1 MNQDAFKSLLQTERP
16 ASSPSTSTTSRGSLL
31 SRGTKPGQP
40 KAKAISASEPALPAF
55 KPRKLKK
62 ASEDYRDRAEERRL
76 GKEGDYAQVEAI
88 LEDFEKKNVDNEDR
102 AAVDEQRRYLGGD
115 SDHSILVKGLDF
127 ALLEQ
132 NKARLASTS
141 SKQDDE
147 ALEEVFAQKASTLS
161 APTSTKRSRADIIK
175 ELKEKRTNG
184 GGSEQSK
191 EEAVAEMPTNSSKF
205 RPIGF
210 KPIGTSTEEKV
221 KKKKK
226 KEGSEPKKKKRKV
239 EPSTVDGGEETGL
252 KGVATSAPPSVERAA
267 SRSALTKPIEA
278 EAAEDDLDI
287 FADAGEYKGVE
298 VGSDDDD
305 DDDKESATG
314 HKRPPHAGP
323 SVASTADASAPS
335 RRGWFDNDA
344 AESEPEPE
352 PEVPPQK
359 APAEQPTPI
368 PEAGVETEEE
378 QLARLAP
385 LTSSAIPSI
394 RDFLAMDEAVEKEE
408 KRKARKEKRKGNK

>member
-1 MNQDAFKSLLQTERP
+1 M
-16 ASSPSTSTTSRGSLL
+16 
-31 SRGTKPGQP
+31 
-40 KAKAISASEPALPAF
+40 
-55 KPRKLKK
+55 
-62 ASEDYRDRAEERRL
+62 
-76 GKEGDYAQVEAI
+76 
-88 LEDFEKKNVDNEDR
+88 
-102 AAVDEQRRYLGGD
+102 DEQRRYLGGD

-175 ELKEKRTNG
+175 ELKEKRVNG

-191 EEAVAEMPTNSSKF
+191 EEAVAEQPTISSKF

-221 KKKKK
+221 KRKMK
-226 KEGSEPKKKKRKV
+226 KEGSEPKKKKRRV
-239 EPSTVDGGEETGL
+239 EPSSVNSGEDPGL
-252 KGVATSAPPSVERAA
+252 KAVATSPHPPVEYAA
-267 SRSALTKPIEA
+267 SRSALTKAIEA
-278 EAAEDDLDI
+278 ETAEDDFDI

-298 VGSDDDD
+298 VGSDDDE
-305 DDDKESATG
+305 DDDKGSEAG
-314 HKRPPHAGP
+314 HERPSHPGP
-323 SVASTADASAPS
+323 SVVSTADASAPP

-344 AESEPEPE
+344 AGSEPEPE
-352 PEVPPQK
+352 APPPK

-368 PEAGVETEEE
+368 PEAGVEPEEE
-378 QLARLAP
+378 QAARLAP
-385 LTSSAIPSI
+385 LTSSAMPSI
-394 RDFLAMDEAVEKEE
+394 RDFLAMDKAVEKEE
-408 KRKARKEKRKGNK
+408 NRKARKEKRKGKNKDS

>member
-1 MNQDAFKSLLQTERP
+1 ME
-16 ASSPSTSTTSRGSLL
+16 
-31 SRGTKPGQP
+31 
-40 KAKAISASEPALPAF
+40 
-55 KPRKLKK
+55 
-62 ASEDYRDRAEERRL
+62 
-76 GKEGDYAQVEAI
+76 
-88 LEDFEKKNVDNEDR
+88 
-102 AAVDEQRRYLGGD
+102 EQRRYLGGD

-147 ALEEVFAQKASTLS
+147 ALEEVFAQKSSTLS

-175 ELKEKRTNG
+175 ELKEKRVNE

-191 EEAVAEMPTNSSKF
+191 EEAVTEKPPDSSKF

-210 KPIGTSTEEKV
+210 KPIGTSTEEKI
-221 KKKKK
+221 KRKKK

-239 EPSTVDGGEETGL
+239 EPSSVDAGEEASS
-252 KGVATSAPPSVERAA
+252 KGVTTSAPPVERAA
-267 SRSALTKPIEA
+267 PRSALTKPIEA
-278 EAAEDDLDI
+278 ETAEDDFDI

-305 DDDKESATG
+305 DDENKESETG
-314 HKRPPHAGP
+314 HERPSHPGP
-323 SVASTADASAPS
+323 SVTSTADASPPL
-335 RRGWFDNDA
+335 RRGWFEKDA
-344 AESEPEPE
+344 AASEPEPE
-352 PEVPPQK
+352 PEAPK
-359 APAEQPTPI
+359 APTEQPTPI
-368 PEAGVETEEE
+368 PEAGEAEEE

-385 LTSSAIPSI
+385 LTSSAMPSI

-408 KRKARKEKRKGNK
+408 KRKARKEKRKGKNKDS

>member
-1 MNQDAFKSLLQTERP
+1 M
-16 ASSPSTSTTSRGSLL
+16 
-31 SRGTKPGQP
+31 
-40 KAKAISASEPALPAF
+40 
-55 KPRKLKK
+55 
-62 ASEDYRDRAEERRL
+62 
-76 GKEGDYAQVEAI
+76 
-88 LEDFEKKNVDNEDR
+88 
-102 AAVDEQRRYLGGD
+102 DEQRRYLGGD

-132 NKARLASTS
+132 NKVRLASTS

-175 ELKEKRTNG
+175 ELKEKRANG
-184 GGSEQSK
+184 GGSEQS
-191 EEAVAEMPTNSSKF
+191 EEAVAEKSTNSSKF

-239 EPSTVDGGEETGL
+239 EPSTVEAGEGAGL
-252 KGVATSAPPSVERAA
+252 KGVATSPPPPEHAA
-267 SRSALTKPIEA
+267 SRSALAKPIEA
-278 EAAEDDLDI
+278 ETAEDDFDI
-287 FADAGEYKGVE
+287 FADAGEYKGIE

-305 DDDKESATG
+305 DKESETG
-314 HKRPPHAGP
+314 HERPSHPGP
-323 SVASTADASAPS
+323 SVASTADASAPP

-344 AESEPEPE
+344 AGSEPDPDPE
-352 PEVPPQK
+352 APPPK

-368 PEAGVETEEE
+368 PEAGVEAEEE
-378 QLARLAP
+378 QAARLAP
-385 LTSSAIPSI
+385 LTSSAMPSI

-408 KRKARKEKRKGNK
+408 KRKARKDKRKGKNKDS

>member
-1 MNQDAFKSLLQTERP
+1 M
-16 ASSPSTSTTSRGSLL
+16 
-31 SRGTKPGQP
+31 
-40 KAKAISASEPALPAF
+40 
-55 KPRKLKK
+55 
-62 ASEDYRDRAEERRL
+62 
-76 GKEGDYAQVEAI
+76 
-88 LEDFEKKNVDNEDR
+88 
-102 AAVDEQRRYLGGD
+102 DEQRRYLGGD

-132 NKARLASTS
+132 NKVRLASTS

-175 ELKEKRTNG
+175 ELKEKRANG
-184 GGSEQSK
+184 GGSEQPK
-191 EEAVAEMPTNSSKF
+191 EEAVSEKTPDSSKF

-239 EPSTVDGGEETGL
+239 EPSSVDAGEEAGL
-252 KGVATSAPPSVERAA
+252 KGVATLPSLLVGHTASKSAS
-267 SRSALTKPIEA
+267 TKPIKA
-278 EAAEDDLDI
+278 ETAEDDFDI
-287 FADAGEYKGVE
+287 FADAGEYEGVE

-305 DDDKESATG
+305 DKESETG
-314 HKRPPHAGP
+314 HERRHPGP
-323 SVASTADASAPS
+323 SVASTVDASALPS
-335 RRGWFDNDA
+335 RGWFDNDA

-352 PEVPPQK
+352 EPPPK

-368 PEAGVETEEE
+368 PEPGVEAEEE

-408 KRKARKEKRKGNK
+408 IRKARKEKRKGKR

>member
-1 MNQDAFKSLLQTERP
+1 MNQDAFKSLLQTPRS
-16 ASSPSTSTTSRGSLL
+16 ASDPSTTSRGSFL
-31 SRGTKPGQP
+31 SRGTKPGQS
-40 KAKAISASEPALPAF
+40 KGKAISASDPALPAF

-88 LEDFEKKNVDNEDR
+88 LEEFEKRNADNEDR
-102 AAVDEQRRYLGGD
+102 EAVDEQRRYLGGD

-127 ALLEQ
+127 ALLKQ

-147 ALEEVFAQKASTLS
+147 ALEEVFAQNASTLS

-175 ELKEKRTNG
+175 ELKEKRVNG
-184 GGSEQSK
+184 GGSEQPK
-191 EEAVAEMPTNSSKF
+191 EEAVAGKPTDSSKF
-205 RPIGF
+205 RPIGS

-239 EPSTVDGGEETGL
+239 EPSTVDAGEEAGL
-252 KGVATSAPPSVERAA
+252 KRVATSHPPSVEHAA
-267 SRSALTKPIEA
+267 SSSALTKPIEA
-278 EAAEDDLDI
+278 ETAEDDFDI

-305 DDDKESATG
+305 DKESETG
-314 HKRPPHAGP
+314 HERPSHPGP
-323 SVASTADASAPS
+323 SVASTADASAPP

-344 AESEPEPE
+344 AELGSEQEPEA
-352 PEVPPQK
+352 PPPK
-359 APAEQPTPI
+359 ALAEQPTPI
-368 PEAGVETEEE
+368 PEARVETEEE

-385 LTSSAIPSI
+385 LTSSAMPSI

-408 KRKARKEKRKGNK
+408 KRKARKEKRKGKNKDS

>member
-16 ASSPSTSTTSRGSLL
+16 ASVPSTTSRGSFL

-40 KAKAISASEPALPAF
+40 KGKAISPSVPAF

-62 ASEDYRDRAEERRL
+62 ASEDYRDRAEERRA
-76 GKEGDYAQVEAI
+76 GKEGDYAQVEAL
-88 LEDFEKKNVDNEDR
+88 LEEFEKKNAENEDR
-102 AAVDEQRRYLGGD
+102 AAVEEQRRYLGGD

-175 ELKEKRTNG
+175 ELKEKRVNE

-191 EEAVAEMPTNSSKF
+191 EEAVAEKPPDSSKF

-210 KPIGTSTEEKV
+210 KPIGTSTEEKI
-221 KKKKK
+221 KRKKK

-239 EPSTVDGGEETGL
+239 ESSTVDAGE
-252 KGVATSAPPSVERAA
+252 KAVERAA
-267 SRSALTKPIEA
+267 PRSALTKPIEA
-278 EAAEDDLDI
+278 ETAEDDFDI
-287 FADAGEYKGVE
+287 FADAGEYKGVD

-305 DDDKESATG
+305 DENKESETG
-314 HKRPPHAGP
+314 HERPSHPGP
-323 SVASTADASAPS
+323 SVASTADASPPL
-335 RRGWFDNDA
+335 RRGWFDKDA
-344 AESEPEPE
+344 AASEPEPE
-352 PEVPPQK
+352 PEAPK

-368 PEAGVETEEE
+368 PEAGEAEEE
-378 QLARLAP
+378 RLARLAP
-385 LTSSAIPSI
+385 LTSSAMPSI

-408 KRKARKEKRKGNK
+408 KRKARKEKRKGKNKDS

>member
-1 MNQDAFKSLLQTERP
+1 
-16 ASSPSTSTTSRGSLL
+16 
-31 SRGTKPGQP
+31 
-40 KAKAISASEPALPAF
+40 
-55 KPRKLKK
+55 
-62 ASEDYRDRAEERRL
+62 
-76 GKEGDYAQVEAI
+76 
-88 LEDFEKKNVDNEDR
+88 
-102 AAVDEQRRYLGGD
+102 VDEQRRYLGGD

-132 NKARLASTS
+132 NKARLTSTS

-161 APTSTKRSRADIIK
+161 APTSTKRSRGDIIK
-175 ELKEKRTNG
+175 ELKEKRANG
-184 GGSEQSK
+184 DGSEQPK
-191 EEAVAEMPTNSSKF
+191 EEAVAEKPTGSSKF

-239 EPSTVDGGEETGL
+239 EPREEAGL
-252 KGVATSAPPSVERAA
+252 KGVATSPPPPGEQAA

-278 EAAEDDLDI
+278 ETAEDDFDI
-287 FADAGEYKGVE
+287 FADAGEYKGVD

-305 DDDKESATG
+305 DKESETG
-314 HKRPPHAGP
+314 HERPSHLGP
-323 SVASTADASAPS
+323 SVASTSDASAPPP
-335 RRGWFDNDA
+335 RGWFDNDA
-344 AESEPEPE
+344 AESELEPE
-352 PEVPPQK
+352 APSPK
-359 APAEQPTPI
+359 AHAEPI

-408 KRKARKEKRKGNK
+408 KRKERKEKRKGKNKGS

>member
-1 MNQDAFKSLLQTERP
+1 M
-16 ASSPSTSTTSRGSLL
+16 
-31 SRGTKPGQP
+31 
-40 KAKAISASEPALPAF
+40 
-55 KPRKLKK
+55 
-62 ASEDYRDRAEERRL
+62 
-76 GKEGDYAQVEAI
+76 
-88 LEDFEKKNVDNEDR
+88 
-102 AAVDEQRRYLGGD
+102 DEQRRYLGGD

-147 ALEEVFAQKASTLS
+147 ALEEVFVQKTSTLP

-175 ELKEKRTNG
+175 ELKEKRANE
-184 GGSEQSK
+184 GGSEQPK
-191 EEAVAEMPTNSSKF
+191 EEAVAEKSTNSSKF

-210 KPIGTSTEEKV
+210 KPMGTSTEEKV

-226 KEGSEPKKKKRKV
+226 EGSEPRKKKRKV
-239 EPSTVDGGEETGL
+239 EPATVNAGEEVGL
-252 KGVATSAPPSVERAA
+252 KGATTSLHPPVEHAA
-267 SRSALTKPIEA
+267 SGSALTKPIETETA
-278 EAAEDDLDI
+278 DDFDI

-298 VGSDDDD
+298 VGSDDDGD
-305 DDDKESATG
+305 DDDGKVSETG
-314 HKRPPHAGP
+314 HERSSYPGP
-323 SVASTADASAPS
+323 SVASTVDATAPP

-352 PEVPPQK
+352 PEASPSK
-359 APAEQPTPI
+359 APTEQSTPI
-368 PEAGVETEEE
+368 PEARVEDEEE

-385 LTSSAIPSI
+385 LTSSTMPSI

-408 KRKARKEKRKGNK
+408 KRKVRKEKRKGKNKDS

>member
-1 MNQDAFKSLLQTERP
+1 
-16 ASSPSTSTTSRGSLL
+16 
-31 SRGTKPGQP
+31 
-40 KAKAISASEPALPAF
+40 
-55 KPRKLKK
+55 
-62 ASEDYRDRAEERRL
+62 
-76 GKEGDYAQVEAI
+76 
-88 LEDFEKKNVDNEDR
+88 
-102 AAVDEQRRYLGGD
+102 VDEQRRYLGGD

-132 NKARLASTS
+132 NRVRLASTS

-161 APTSTKRSRADIIK
+161 AATSTKRSRADIIK
-175 ELKEKRTNG
+175 ELKEKRANG
-184 GGSEQSK
+184 GGSEESK
-191 EEAVAEMPTNSSKF
+191 EEAVAEKASNSSKF

-226 KEGSEPKKKKRKV
+226 KDGSEPKKKKRKV
-239 EPSTVDGGEETGL
+239 EPSTVNGKEEAGL
-252 KGVATSAPPSVERAA
+252 KGVGTSPPP
-267 SRSALTKPIEA
+267 ALTKPIET
-278 EAAEDDLDI
+278 ETAEDDFDI

-305 DDDKESATG
+305 DDDDDKESETG
-314 HKRPPHAGP
+314 HKRPSHPGP
-323 SVASTADASAPS
+323 SVASTTDASAPS
-335 RRGWFDNDA
+335 RGGWFDNDA

-352 PEVPPQK
+352 PEVPPPK
-359 APAEQPTPI
+359 APAEQSTPI
-368 PEAGVETEEE
+368 PEAGIEAEEE
-378 QLARLAP
+378 RLAQLAP

-408 KRKARKEKRKGNK
+408 KRKARKEKRKGKK